1 MNLSHLGYW
10 MNILRERSGMKMKDV
25 NEAMKHLQEAAN
37 MLGEMKVDQSN
48 PWSAL
53 SQMQSLFNQDFWN
66 QLGTLTNHTH
76 NYNHKAPLKKNESDP
91 VDTAQNIVPKADIFQ
106 TLGKIIV
113 CCEIAGLDRNSLKVS
128 VDNENQLTV
137 QGKIKQDDL
146 VEYCVSKERLQGR
159 FVRQIQ
165 LPSRVSAETM
175 QTNYRDGL
183 LEIQFMKK
191 RQKRE

>member
-10 MNILRERSGMKMKDV
+10 MNILRERSGVKMKDV
-25 NEAMKHLQEAAN
+25 NEAMKQLQEAAN
-37 MLGEMKVDQSN
+37 MLGEMKVDRAN
-48 PWSAL
+48 PWDAL

-66 QLGTLTNHTH
+66 QLGTLTNHTQ
-76 NYNHKAPLKKNESDP
+76 NYNHKATQTKNESDSMGTVP
-91 VDTAQNIVPKADIFQ
+91 NGIPKADIFQ
-106 TLGKIIV
+106 TAGKIIV
-113 CCEIAGLDRNSLKVS
+113 CCDIAGLDRNSLKVS

-146 VEYCVSKERLQGR
+146 VEYCVSKERLLGR
-159 FVRQIQ
+159 FMRQIQ

-183 LEIQFMKK
+183 LEIQLMKK